1 MKNVASSRLAHMLPR
16 ALRYGLLAALAVGGV
31 LLFLLASASGN
42 TAFFERNYPLLLG
55 INGVIAALLF
65 ALVLALIRR
74 LVLRL
79 RAKQFGAR
87 MMMRFTVA
95 FALMGVLPGVLIYV
109 VSTQFLSR
117 SIESWFDVRVDRAL
131 DSGLTLGRAALDNLK
146 DDVSNKARS
155 WALELSDI
163 PESSQLSQLNRL
175 REQGGIQDAL
185 VVSGNGQLIGTSGSR
200 LSQLVPEVPSSNEL
214 RQARTRLIF
223 ATIEGEAGA
232 LESRHGLRAR
242 VIVPIPAPASLV
254 SVNASPAKPGTSRD
268 EAKAG
273 SAFAGIVPPHETHF
287 LQLIQ
292 PVPSSI
298 AANAEALQN
307 GYREYQELSLARQG
321 LQTIYGLTLTL
332 TLLLSIFA
340 AIASSVLLAS
350 SMTAPLLQVAEGT
363 KAVAEGDYR
372 QVREFPGNDELNLL
386 TQSFNAM
393 TRQLTE
399 ARDQVE
405 KKQRE
410 VENAKTYLERVLANL
425 SAGVIVL
432 NKDFDLVTAN
442 HGASRI
448 LGYSLMEQ
456 ADRPLSEIDAALSVA
471 LATAFADHALTAS
484 PKDSWQQQVEVKRAS
499 TPSPSEFNKVTKPS
513 AAGEPLMLLARGS
526 RLPLDDGLGYVVVF
540 DDITQVISAQRA
552 LAWGEVARR
561 LAHEIKNPLTPI
573 QLAAERLQMK
583 LIEKLSLPDADV
595 LKRGTSTIVNQVSAM
610 KRMVDDFRDYARV
623 PPARLLPLALN
634 TLVEEVAAL
643 YGAESGAGAI
653 QLSLRPGLPLI
664 EGDATQLRQVI
675 HNLLVNSQDALA
687 GRADAR
693 IHVRTELVEI
703 EEANTKAR
711 AVRLAVED
719 NGPGFP
725 ANILRRAFE
734 PYVTSKSS
742 GTGLGLAMVKKIVDE
757 HGARIEVVNRGGTG
771 QSGGAIVTIVFRRL
785 AEVSAAPALFA
796 A

>member
-1 MKNVASSRLAHMLPR
+1 MLGHMPR
-16 ALRYGLLAALAVGGV
+16 VVRYGLLAALAIGGV

-65 ALVLALIRR
+65 VLVLALIRR

-79 RAKQFGAR
+79 RANQFGAR
-87 MMMRFTVA
+87 MMLRFTIA
-95 FALMGVLPGVLIYV
+95 FALMGVLPGVLIYI

-146 DDVSNKARS
+146 GDVSAKARS
-155 WALELSDI
+155 WALELSDV

-185 VVSGNGQLIGTSGSR
+185 VVSGSGQLIGASGSR
-200 LSQLVPEVPSSNEL
+200 LSELIPEIPTASEL
-214 RQARTRLIF
+214 RQARDRLIF

-232 LESRHGLRAR
+232 LEARNGLRAR
-242 VIVPIPAPASLV
+242 VIVPIPAPGPLLAAGVAS
-254 SVNASPAKPGTSRD
+254 SKSGITGD
-268 EAKAG
+268 DAKAG
-273 SAFAGIVPPHETHF
+273 AGFGSIVPPSESHF

-292 PVPSSI
+292 PVPPTI

-372 QVREFPGNDELNLL
+372 QVREFPGNDELNVL

-405 KKQRE
+405 TKQRE

-425 SAGVIVL
+425 SAGVVVL
-432 NKDFDLVTAN
+432 NKDFHLVTAN

-448 LGYSLMEQ
+448 LGHSLMQ
-456 ADRPLSEIDAALSVA
+456 QTDRPLNEIDAALASA

-484 PKDSWQQQVEVKRAS
+484 PKDSWQQQVEVKRAPVS
-499 TPSPSEFNKVTKPS
+499 TPEINKMNKAN

-595 LKRGTSTIVNQVSAM
+595 LKRGTSIIVNQVTAM

-623 PPARLLPLALN
+623 PPARLSPLALN

-643 YGAESGAGAI
+643 YGAEAGSGAI

-664 EGDATQLRQVI
+664 EGDPTQLRQVI

-687 GRADAR
+687 GRSDAR

-734 PYVTSKSS
+734 PYVT
-742 GTGLGLAMVKKIVDE
+742 T
-757 HGARIEVVNRGGTG
+757 
-771 QSGGAIVTIVFRRL
+771 
-785 AEVSAAPALFA
+785 
-796 A
+796 

>member
-1 MKNVASSRLAHMLPR
+1 MSR
-16 ALRYGLLAALAVGGV
+16 ALRYGLLAAVAAGGV
-31 LLFLLASASGN
+31 LLFLLASASTN

-65 ALVLALIRR
+65 MLVLALIRR
-74 LVLRL
+74 LIKRL

-87 MMMRFTVA
+87 MMLRFTLA
-95 FALMGVLPGVLIYV
+95 FALMGVLPGVLIYI

-131 DSGLTLGRAALDNLK
+131 ESGLTLGRAALDNLK
-146 DDVSNKARS
+146 DDVSAKARS
-155 WALELSDI
+155 WALELSDV
-163 PESSQLSQLNRL
+163 PESSQLTQLNRL

-185 VVSGNGQLIGTSGSR
+185 LVTGNGLLIGTSGTQ
-200 LSQLVPEVPSSNEL
+200 LSDLVPEVPSASEL
-214 RQARTRLIF
+214 RQARVRLVF
-223 ATIEGEAGA
+223 ETIEGEAGA
-232 LESRHGLRAR
+232 LDPRQGLRTR
-242 VIVPIPAPASLV
+242 VIVPIPAPSPILGADSQSARMGAS
-254 SVNASPAKPGTSRD
+254 GE
-268 EAKAG
+268 EAKTG
-273 SAFAGIVPPHETHF
+273 QTLMFGGIVSPGEPRF

-292 PVPSSI
+292 SVPPSI

-307 GYREYQELSLARQG
+307 GYREYQELSLARSG

-363 KAVAEGDYR
+363 KAVAEGNYR
-372 QVREFPGNDELNLL
+372 QVQEFKGNDELNLL

-405 KKQRE
+405 TKQRE
-410 VENAKTYLERVLANL
+410 VENARTYLERVLANL
-425 SAGVIVL
+425 SAGVVVL
-432 NKDFDLVTAN
+432 NKDFRLVTAN

-448 LGYSLMEQ
+448 LGHGLMQ
-456 ADRPLSEIDAALSVA
+456 QTDRPLHAIDAALAGA
-471 LATAFADHALTAS
+471 LSTAFADHALTAS
-484 PKDSWQQQVEVKRAS
+484 PKDSWQQQLEVKRAPPVPIS
-499 TPSPSEFNKVTKPS
+499 S
-513 AAGEPLMLLARGS
+513 APKANPAGEPLMLLARGS

-540 DDITQVISAQRA
+540 DDITQIISAQRA

-583 LIEKLSLPDADV
+583 LIEKLSMPDADI
-595 LKRGTSTIVNQVSAM
+595 LKRGTAIIVNQVTSM

-623 PPARLLPLALN
+623 PPARLSPLALN

-643 YGAESGAGAI
+643 YGIDVGAGAI
-653 QLSLRPGLPLI
+653 ELSLRPGLPLI

-675 HNLLVNSQDALA
+675 HNLVVNSQDALA
-687 GRADAR
+687 GRTDAR
-693 IHVRTELVEI
+693 ILVRTELVEI

-725 ANILRRAFE
+725 AHILRRAFE
-734 PYVTSKSS
+734 PYVTSKPS

-757 HGARIEVVNRGGTG
+757 HGARIEVINRGGAGIG
-771 QSGGAIVTIVFRRL
+771 QSGGALVTIVFRRL
-785 AEVSAAPALFA
+785 AEVSAVPALHA

>member
-1 MKNVASSRLAHMLPR
+1 MPR

-31 LLFLLASASGN
+31 LLFLLASASSN
-42 TAFFERNYPLLLG
+42 TAFFERNYPVLLG
-55 INGVIAALLF
+55 INGVIAGLLF
-65 ALVLALIRR
+65 VLVVALIRR
-74 LVLRL
+74 LVRRL

-95 FALMGVLPGVLIYV
+95 FALMGVLPGVLIYI

-117 SIESWFDVRVDRAL
+117 SIESWFDVRVERAL

-146 DDVSNKARS
+146 DDVSAKARS
-155 WALELSDI
+155 WALELSDA
-163 PESSQLSQLNRL
+163 PHSAQLALLNRL

-185 VVSGNGQLIGTSGSR
+185 LITANGQVVGTSGS
-200 LSQLVPEVPSSNEL
+200 QLGELIPEVPSAVEL
-214 RQARTRLIF
+214 RQARARLIF

-232 LESRHGLRAR
+232 IEPRYGLRAR
-242 VIVPIPAPASLV
+242 VIVPIPAVGALQPADST
-254 SVNASPAKPGTSRD
+254 SAAPGLHGELKSGR
-268 EAKAG
+268 G
-273 SAFAGIVPPHETHF
+273 SIFGSMVPTTEVRL

-292 PVPSSI
+292 PVPQSI

-363 KAVAEGDYR
+363 KAVAEGNYR

-405 KKQRE
+405 TKQRE

-432 NKDFDLVTAN
+432 DKDFRLVTAN
-442 HGASRI
+442 NGASRI
-448 LGYSLMEQ
+448 LGHLLLQQ
-456 ADRPLSEIDAALSVA
+456 ADRPLHEIDSALATALS
-471 LATAFADHALTAS
+471 TAFADHALTAS
-484 PKDSWQQQVEVKRAS
+484 PKDSWQQQVEVKRAANAEKS
-499 TPSPSEFNKVTKPS
+499 GNQAKGAAT
-513 AAGEPLMLLARGS
+513 AGEPLMLLTRGS
-526 RLPLDDGLGYVVVF
+526 RLPLDNGLGYVVVF
-540 DDITQVISAQRA
+540 DDITQIISAQRA

-583 LIEKLSLPDADV
+583 LIEKLSVPDADV
-595 LKRGTSTIVNQVSAM
+595 LKRGTLTIVNQVAAM

-623 PPARLLPLALN
+623 PPARLSPLALN
-634 TLVEEVAAL
+634 TLVEEVASL
-643 YGAESGAGAI
+643 YGAEVSGGAI
-653 QLSLRPGLPLI
+653 ELSLRSGLPLI

-675 HNLLVNSQDALA
+675 HNLVANAQDALL
-687 GRADAR
+687 GRSDAR
-693 IHVRTELVEI
+693 IFVRTELVEI

-725 ANILRRAFE
+725 PNILRRAFE

-757 HGARIEVVNRGGTG
+757 HGARIELVNRGSAAGG
-771 QSGGAIVTIVFRRL
+771 DSGAIVTIVFRRL
-785 AEVSAAPALFA
+785 AAVAVAPALHA

>member
-1 MKNVASSRLAHMLPR
+1 
-16 ALRYGLLAALAVGGV
+16 
-31 LLFLLASASGN
+31 
-42 TAFFERNYPLLLG
+42 
-55 INGVIAALLF
+55 
-65 ALVLALIRR
+65 
-74 LVLRL
+74 
-79 RAKQFGAR
+79 
-87 MMMRFTVA
+87 MMRFTIA
-95 FALMGVLPGVLIYV
+95 FALMGVLPGVLIYI

-117 SIESWFDVRVDRAL
+117 SIESWFDVRVERAL

-146 DDVSNKARS
+146 DDVSAKARS
-155 WALELSDI
+155 WALELSEA
-163 PESSQLSQLNRL
+163 PPSAQLLQLNRL

-185 VVSGNGQLIGTSGSR
+185 LITSSGQLLGSSGS
-200 LSQLVPEVPSSNEL
+200 QLGELIPEVPSAAEL
-214 RQARTRLIF
+214 RQARARLIF

-232 LESRHGLRAR
+232 IEPRYGLRAR
-242 VIVPIPAPASLV
+242 VIVPIPAVAPFRPAD
-254 SVNASPAKPGTSRD
+254 ASSTAAPGLQD
-268 EAKAG
+268 ELKSGRG
-273 SAFAGIVPPHETHF
+273 SIFGSMVPPAEVRL

-292 PVPSSI
+292 PVPQSI

-307 GYREYQELSLARQG
+307 GYREYQELSLSRQG

-340 AIASSVLLAS
+340 AIASSVLLAG

-393 TRQLTE
+393 TRQLTD
-399 ARDQVE
+399 ARDQVQT
-405 KKQRE
+405 KQRE

-432 NKDFDLVTAN
+432 DKDFRLVTAN

-448 LGYSLMEQ
+448 LGHLLLQQ
-456 ADRPLSEIDAALSVA
+456 ADQPLHDIDAALATA
-471 LATAFADHALTAS
+471 LSTAFADHALTAS

-499 TPSPSEFNKVTKPS
+499 S
-513 AAGEPLMLLARGS
+513 AEKSNIMAKGSAPGEPLMLLTRGS
-526 RLPLDDGLGYVVVF
+526 RLPLDNGLGYVVVF
-540 DDITQVISAQRA
+540 DDITQIISAQRA

-583 LIEKLSLPDADV
+583 LIEKLSVPDADV
-595 LKRGTSTIVNQVSAM
+595 LKRGTSIIVNQVAAM

-623 PPARLLPLALN
+623 PPARLSPLALN
-634 TLVEEVAAL
+634 TLVEEVASL
-643 YGAESGAGAI
+643 YGAEIQGGAI
-653 QLSLRPGLPLI
+653 ELSLPSGLPMI

-675 HNLLVNSQDALA
+675 HNLVTNAQDALL
-687 GRADAR
+687 GQTDAR
-693 IHVRTELVEI
+693 IWVRTELVEI

-725 ANILRRAFE
+725 SNILRRAFE

-757 HGARIEVVNRGGTG
+757 HGARIEIVNRNSAAGRE
-771 QSGGAIVTIVFRRL
+771 SGAVVTIVFRRL
-785 AEVSAAPALFA
+785 AAVAVAPALHA

>member
-1 MKNVASSRLAHMLPR
+1 MPR

-31 LLFLLASASGN
+31 LLFLLASASSN
-42 TAFFERNYPLLLG
+42 TAFFERNYSWLLG

-65 ALVLALIRR
+65 VLVLALIRR

-146 DDVSNKARS
+146 DDVSTKARS
-155 WALELSDI
+155 WALELSDV
-163 PESSQLSQLNRL
+163 PESSQISQLNRL

-185 VVSGNGQLIGTSGSR
+185 VVSGGGQLLGTSGSR
-200 LSQLVPEVPSSNEL
+200 LSELVPEVPSNSEL
-214 RQARTRLIF
+214 RQARARLIF

-232 LESRHGLRAR
+232 LEPRFGLRAR
-242 VIVPIPAPASLV
+242 VIVPIPASTSLRAADAP
-254 SVNASPAKPGTSRD
+254 SAKLGTLRD
-268 EAKAG
+268 EAKPGGFGTIA
-273 SAFAGIVPPHETHF
+273 PPIETRF

-292 PVPSSI
+292 PVPPSI

-307 GYREYQELSLARQG
+307 GYREYQELSLARKG

-372 QVREFPGNDELNLL
+372 PVREFPGNDELNLL

-405 KKQRE
+405 TKQRE

-425 SAGVIVL
+425 SAGVVVL
-432 NKDFDLVTAN
+432 NKDFHLVTAN

-448 LGYSLMEQ
+448 LGHSLMQQ
-456 ADRPLSEIDAALSVA
+456 ADRPLDEIDGALSSA

-484 PKDSWQQQVEVKRAS
+484 PKDSWQQQVEVKRA
-499 TPSPSEFNKVTKPS
+499 PVAASEFKINKPGT
-513 AAGEPLMLLARGS
+513 AGEPLMLLARGS

-583 LIEKLSLPDADV
+583 LIEKLSQPDADV
-595 LKRGTSTIVNQVSAM
+595 LKRGTSTIVNQVTAM

-623 PPARLLPLALN
+623 PPARLSPLALN

-643 YGAESGAGAI
+643 YGAESGGGAI

-664 EGDATQLRQVI
+664 AGDATQLRQVI
-675 HNLLVNSQDALA
+675 HNLLVNSQDALT
-687 GRADAR
+687 GRDDAR

-703 EEANTKAR
+703 EEANRKAR

-757 HGARIEVVNRGGTG
+757 HGARIEVVNRVGAG
-771 QSGGAIVTIVFRRL
+771 QAGGAIVTIVFRRL
-785 AEVSAAPALFA
+785 AEVSTVPALHA

>member
-1 MKNVASSRLAHMLPR
+1 MKYVVSSRLAHMMPR

-65 ALVLALIRR
+65 VLVLALIRR

-175 REQGGIQDAL
+175 REQGGVQDAL
-185 VVSGNGQLIGTSGSR
+185 LVGSHGQLIGASGSR
-200 LSQLVPEVPSSNEL
+200 LSELVPEVPTSNEL
-214 RQARTRLIF
+214 RQARARLIF

-232 LESRHGLRAR
+232 LEPRYGLRAR
-242 VIVPIPAPASLV
+242 VIVPIPAPAALV
-254 SVNASPAKPGTSRD
+254 GADLLSAKLGTHED
-268 EAKAG
+268 AKAG
-273 SAFAGIVPPHETHF
+273 SGFASIAPPTETRF

-292 PVPSSI
+292 PVPTSI
-298 AANAEALQN
+298 ATNAEALQN

-363 KAVAEGDYR
+363 KAVAEGNYR
-372 QVREFPGNDELNLL
+372 QVQEFPGNDELNLL

-405 KKQRE
+405 TKQRE
-410 VENAKTYLERVLANL
+410 VENAKAYLERVLANL
-425 SAGVIVL
+425 SAGVVVL

-448 LGYSLMEQ
+448 LGYSLMQQ
-456 ADRPLSEIDAALSVA
+456 ADRPLSSIDPALSAA

-484 PKDSWQQQVEVKRAS
+484 PKDSWQQQVEVKRGAATS
-499 TPSPSEFNKVTKPS
+499 TQEHGTKPV
-513 AAGEPLMLLARGS
+513 AGEPLMLLARGS

-583 LIEKLSLPDADV
+583 LIDRLALPDADV
-595 LKRGTSTIVNQVSAM
+595 LKRGTSIIVNQVTAM

-623 PPARLLPLALN
+623 PPARLSPLALN

-643 YGAESGAGAI
+643 YGAEAGTGAI

-675 HNLLVNSQDALA
+675 HNLLVNAQDALA
-687 GRADAR
+687 GRANGR
-693 IHVRTELVEI
+693 IVVRTELVEI

-711 AVRLAVED
+711 GVRLNVED

-734 PYVTSKSS
+734 PYVTTKSS

-757 HGARIEVVNRGGTG
+757 HGARIEVINRGGMG
-771 QSGGAIVTIVFRRL
+771 HGGGAIVTIVFRRL
-785 AEVSAAPALFA
+785 AEISATPALFA

>member
-1 MKNVASSRLAHMLPR
+1 MTLMPR
-16 ALRYGLLAALAVGGV
+16 VLRYGVFAALAAGGV

-65 ALVLALIRR
+65 VLVLGLIRR

-79 RAKQFGAR
+79 RANQFGAR
-87 MMMRFTVA
+87 MMMRFTLA

-146 DDVSNKARS
+146 DDISAKARS
-155 WALELSDI
+155 WALELSDA

-175 REQGGIQDAL
+175 REQGGVQDAL
-185 VVSGNGQLIGTSGSR
+185 VVSGSGQLIGTSGSR
-200 LSQLVPEVPSSNEL
+200 LSELVPEVPSNSEL
-214 RQARTRLIF
+214 RQARARLIF

-232 LESRHGLRAR
+232 LEPRHGLRAR
-242 VIVPIPAPASLV
+242 VIVPIPAPGPTLTADQPS
-254 SVNASPAKPGTSRD
+254 SKSGTLRD
-268 EAKAG
+268 DTKAG
-273 SAFAGIVPPHETHF
+273 AGFGSIVAPNETRF

-292 PVPSSI
+292 PVPPSI

-405 KKQRE
+405 TKQRE
-410 VENAKTYLERVLANL
+410 VEHAKTYLERVLANL
-425 SAGVIVL
+425 SAGVVVL
-432 NKDFDLVTAN
+432 NKDFHLVTAN

-448 LGYSLMEQ
+448 LGHSLMKQ
-456 ADRPLSEIDAALSVA
+456 TDLPLREIDAALTSA
-471 LATAFADHALTAS
+471 LAAAFADHALTAS
-484 PKDSWQQQVEVKRAS
+484 PKDSWQQQVEVRRA
-499 TPSPSEFNKVTKPS
+499 PALEFDKMIKPNP
-513 AAGEPLMLLARGS
+513 AGEPLMLLARGS

-595 LKRGTSTIVNQVSAM
+595 LKRGTSTIVNQVTAM

-623 PPARLLPLALN
+623 PPARLSPLALN

-643 YGAESGAGAI
+643 YGAEAGHGAI
-653 QLSLRPGLPLI
+653 QLALRPGLPLI

-687 GRADAR
+687 GRSNPR
-693 IHVRTELVEI
+693 IQVRTELVEI
-703 EEANTKAR
+703 EEATTKAR

-734 PYVTSKSS
+734 PYVTSKSG

-757 HGARIEVVNRGGTG
+757 HDARIEVVNRGGAG
-771 QSGGAIVTIVFRRL
+771 QSSGAIVTIVFRRL
-785 AEVSAAPALFA
+785 AEVSAAPALHA

>member
-1 MKNVASSRLAHMLPR
+1 MRLMPLMPR

-31 LLFLLASASGN
+31 LLFLLASASSN

-65 ALVLALIRR
+65 VLVLALIRR
-74 LVLRL
+74 LVKRL
-79 RAKQFGAR
+79 HAKQFGAR
-87 MMMRFTVA
+87 MMMRFTIA
-95 FALMGVLPGVLIYV
+95 FALMGVVPGVLIYI

-146 DDVSNKARS
+146 EDVSAKARS
-155 WALELSDI
+155 WALELSDV
-163 PESSQLSQLNRL
+163 PESSQLSLLNRL

-185 VVSGNGQLIGTSGSR
+185 LVSSSGQLIGASGS
-200 LSQLVPEVPSSNEL
+200 QLLELIPEVPSAAEL
-214 RQARTRLIF
+214 RQARTRLIV

-232 LESRHGLRAR
+232 LEPRYGLRAR
-242 VIVPIPAPASLV
+242 VIVAIPAPGPVSSVATAS
-254 SVNASPAKPGTSRD
+254 SPQTAVLRDDAKGGQSATF
-268 EAKAG
+268 G
-273 SAFAGIVPPHETHF
+273 SMVAPNETRL

-405 KKQRE
+405 TKQRE

-432 NKDFDLVTAN
+432 NHDFHLVTAN

-448 LGYSLMEQ
+448 LGHLLMQ
-456 ADRPLSEIDAALSVA
+456 QTDRPLAEIDAALASA
-471 LATAFADHALTAS
+471 LGMAFADHALSAS
-484 PKDSWQQQVEVKRAS
+484 PKDSWQQQVEVKRAPVS
-499 TPSPSEFNKVTKPS
+499 AVSAVPSDR
-513 AAGEPLMLLARGS
+513 AAGGEPLMLLARGS

-540 DDITQVISAQRA
+540 DDITQIISAQRA

-583 LIEKLSLPDADV
+583 LITKLSVLDADV
-595 LKRGTSTIVNQVSAM
+595 LKRGTSTIVSQVTAM

-623 PPARLLPLALN
+623 PPARLSPLALN

-643 YGAESGAGAI
+643 YGVEVGTGAI
-653 QLSLRPGLPLI
+653 ELALRPGLPLI

-675 HNLLVNSQDALA
+675 HNLLVNAQDALA
-687 GRADAR
+687 GRKDAR
-693 IHVRTELVEI
+693 ICVRTELVEI

-725 ANILRRAFE
+725 TNILRRAFE
-734 PYVTSKSS
+734 PYVTSKAS

-757 HGARIEVVNRGGTG
+757 HGARIEVINRGSVGVG
-771 QSGGAIVTIVFRRL
+771 HGNGAVVTIVFRRL
-785 AEVSAAPALFA
+785 AEVSATPALHA

>member
-1 MKNVASSRLAHMLPR
+1 
-16 ALRYGLLAALAVGGV
+16 
-31 LLFLLASASGN
+31 
-42 TAFFERNYPLLLG
+42 
-55 INGVIAALLF
+55 
-65 ALVLALIRR
+65 
-74 LVLRL
+74 
-79 RAKQFGAR
+79 
-87 MMMRFTVA
+87 
-95 FALMGVLPGVLIYV
+95 
-109 VSTQFLSR
+109 
-117 SIESWFDVRVDRAL
+117 
-131 DSGLTLGRAALDNLK
+131 
-146 DDVSNKARS
+146 
-155 WALELSDI
+155 
-163 PESSQLSQLNRL
+163 
-175 REQGGIQDAL
+175 
-185 VVSGNGQLIGTSGSR
+185 
-200 LSQLVPEVPSSNEL
+200 
-214 RQARTRLIF
+214 
-223 ATIEGEAGA
+223 
-232 LESRHGLRAR
+232 
-242 VIVPIPAPASLV
+242 
-254 SVNASPAKPGTSRD
+254 
-268 EAKAG
+268 
-273 SAFAGIVPPHETHF
+273 

-410 VENAKTYLERVLANL
+410 VENAKTYLERVLGNL

-432 NKDFDLVTAN
+432 NKDFRMVTAN
-442 HGASRI
+442 QGASRI
-448 LGYSLMEQ
+448 LGHPLMQQ
-456 ADRPLSEIDAALSVA
+456 ADRPLGEIDPALSVA
-471 LATAFADHALTAS
+471 LASAFADHALTAS
-484 PKDSWQQQVEVKRAS
+484 PKDSWQQQVEVKRAPAPS
-499 TPSPSEFNKVTKPS
+499 TAEVNSVTKPN
-513 AAGEPLMLLARGS
+513 ATGEPLMLLARGS
-526 RLPLDDGLGYVVVF
+526 RLPMDDGLGYVVVF

-583 LIEKLSLPDADV
+583 LIEKLKSPDADV
-595 LKRGTSTIVNQVSAM
+595 LKRGTSTIVNQVTAM

-623 PPARLLPLALN
+623 PPARLSPLALN
-634 TLVEEVAAL
+634 TLVEEVTAL
-643 YGAESGAGAI
+643 YGAEAGSGMI

-687 GRADAR
+687 GQANAR

-711 AVRLAVED
+711 AVRLAIED

-757 HGARIEVVNRGGTG
+757 HGARIEVVNRSGEG

-785 AEVSAAPALFA
+785 AEVTAAPALFA

>member
-1 MKNVASSRLAHMLPR
+1 MLSQMPR
-16 ALRYGLLAALAVGGV
+16 VLRYGLLAALAIGGV

-65 ALVLALIRR
+65 VLVLALIRR

-79 RAKQFGAR
+79 RANQFGAR
-87 MMMRFTVA
+87 MMMRFTIA
-95 FALMGVLPGVLIYV
+95 FALMGVLPGVLIYI

-146 DDVSNKARS
+146 DDVSAKARS
-155 WALELSDI
+155 WALELSDV
-163 PESSQLSQLNRL
+163 PESAQLSQLNRL
-175 REQGGIQDAL
+175 REQGGVQDAL
-185 VVSGNGQLIGTSGSR
+185 VVSGGGQLIGASGSR
-200 LSQLVPEVPSSNEL
+200 LSELIPEIPTAGEL
-214 RQARTRLIF
+214 RQARDRLIF

-232 LESRHGLRAR
+232 IEARNGLRAR
-242 VIVPIPAPASLV
+242 VIVPIPAPGPLLAAGVAS
-254 SVNASPAKPGTSRD
+254 SKSGASD
-268 EAKAG
+268 DAKAG
-273 SAFAGIVPPHETHF
+273 AGFGSIVPPSESHF

-292 PVPSSI
+292 PVPPTI

-372 QVREFPGNDELNLL
+372 QVREFPGNDELNVL

-399 ARDQVE
+399 ARDEVE
-405 KKQRE
+405 TKQRE

-432 NKDFDLVTAN
+432 NKDFHLVTAN

-448 LGYSLMEQ
+448 LGHSLMQ
-456 ADRPLSEIDAALSVA
+456 QTDRPLNEIDAALASA

-484 PKDSWQQQVEVKRAS
+484 PKDSWQQQVEVKRAVVS
-499 TPSPSEFNKVTKPS
+499 APEFNRMNRPNP
-513 AAGEPLMLLARGS
+513 AGEPLMLLARGS

-595 LKRGTSTIVNQVSAM
+595 LKRGTSTIVNQVTSM

-623 PPARLLPLALN
+623 PPARLSPLALN

-643 YGAESGAGAI
+643 YGAEAGSGAI

-687 GRADAR
+687 GRPDAR

-734 PYVTSKSS
+734 PYVTTKSS

-757 HGARIEVVNRGGTG
+757 HGARIEVVNRGGAG
-771 QSGGAIVTIVFRRL
+771 QSSGAIVTIVFRRL
-785 AEVSAAPALFA
+785 TEVSAAPALHA

>member
-1 MKNVASSRLAHMLPR
+1 MKYVPGSRLAQMMPR

-65 ALVLALIRR
+65 VLVVALIRR
-74 LVLRL
+74 LVVRL

-131 DSGLTLGRAALDNLK
+131 DSGLTLGRAALDNLR

-163 PESSQLSQLNRL
+163 SEPAQLAQLNRL

-185 VVSGNGQLIGTSGSR
+185 IVSGNGQLIGTSGSR

-232 LESRHGLRAR
+232 LESRYGLRAR
-242 VIVPIPAPASLV
+242 VIVPIPAPASLG
-254 SVNASPAKPGTSRD
+254 PATGSSTKSGALRDDQKP
-268 EAKAG
+268 G
-273 SAFAGIVPPHETHF
+273 SAFVAIVPPSETHF

-292 PVPSSI
+292 PLPPSI

-307 GYREYQELSLARQG
+307 GYREYQELSLARRG

-432 NKDFDLVTAN
+432 NKEFGLVTAN

-448 LGYSLMEQ
+448 LGYPLMQQ
-456 ADRPLSEIDAALSVA
+456 ANRPLREIDPALSAA

-484 PKDSWQQQVEVKRAS
+484 PKDSWQQQVEVKRAAIL
-499 TPSPSEFNKVTKPS
+499 PSSDSSKITKPN
-513 AAGEPLMLLARGS
+513 ATGEPLMLLARGS

-583 LIEKLSLPDADV
+583 LIEKLRSPDADV
-595 LKRGTSTIVNQVSAM
+595 LKRGTSTIVNQVTAM

-623 PPARLLPLALN
+623 PPARLSPLALN

-643 YGAESGAGAI
+643 YGAEAGTGAI

-687 GRADAR
+687 GQADAR
-693 IHVRTELVEI
+693 ILVRTELVEI

-719 NGPGFP
+719 NGPGFQP
-725 ANILRRAFE
+725 NILRRAFE
-734 PYVTSKSS
+734 PYVTTKSS

-757 HGARIEVVNRGGTG
+757 HGARIEVVNRSGAG